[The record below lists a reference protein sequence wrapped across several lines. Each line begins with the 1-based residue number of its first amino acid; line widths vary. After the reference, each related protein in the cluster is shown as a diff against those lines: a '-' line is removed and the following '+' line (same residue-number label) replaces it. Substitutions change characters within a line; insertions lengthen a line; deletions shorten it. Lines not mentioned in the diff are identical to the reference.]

1 MNTGCTCTS
10 PPSPIRMDDN
20 LARLRIER
28 GAKPEVSRGATRRR
42 LGRYAL
48 GAITAVLV
56 VYLAARTLLDPRLS
70 VAVGTA
76 VVAYPA
82 QAYTLFNATGYVV
95 PQRKADVAS
104 KATGRLEALEVKEGS
119 RVMKGQVIARLENGD
134 LLAAADRAL
143 ANVALA
149 RAEVVEARATLTE
162 ARLALTRST
171 TLADKRFVSSEVHD
185 AAVARYEKAAAGVE
199 RARAAVAAAEA
210 ARLEAQVAVEYTLIR
225 APFDGVILSK
235 YADMGDM
242 VAPFATT
249 SQSKGAVVS
258 LADMGSLEVEADV
271 SESNLAKTEIGQ
283 PCEVELDALP
293 GARLRGAVASIVPRV
308 DRSKATVLVKI
319 RFIDLDPHILPDM
332 SAKVAFLSQEPTP
345 EERQAVVSVPV
356 EAVVSREGK
365 AIVFVVREGRVAEVA
380 IETGARLGDQVVVVR
395 GVASGDRVVL
405 DPPERLSSGAEVAIQ
420 GP

>member
-28 GAKPEVSRGATRRR
+28 GAKPDVSRGATRRR

-48 GAITAVLV
+48 GAIMAVLV
-56 VYLAARTLLDPRLS
+56 VYLAARTLLDPRMS

-104 KATGRLEALEVKEGS
+104 KATGRLETLEIKEGS

-171 TLADKRFVSSEVHD
+171 TLADKRFVSSEVH
-185 AAVARYEKAAAGVE
+185 V
-199 RARAAVAAAEA
+199 
-210 ARLEAQVAVEYTLIR
+210 
-225 APFDGVILSK
+225 
-235 YADMGDM
+235 GDM

-271 SESNLAKTEIGQ
+271 SESNLAKTEIAQ

-319 RFIDLDPHILPDM
+319 RFIDLDPRILPDM

-345 EERQAVVSVPV
+345 EERQAVISVPV

-380 IETGARLGDQVVVVR
+380 IETGARLGDHVVVVR

-405 DPPERLSSGAEVAIQ
+405 DPPEGLSDGAEVAIQ

>member
-1 MNTGCTCTS
+1 M
-10 PPSPIRMDDN
+10 
-20 LARLRIER
+20 
-28 GAKPEVSRGATRRR
+28 
-42 LGRYAL
+42 
-48 GAITAVLV
+48 
-56 VYLAARTLLDPRLS
+56 
-70 VAVGTA
+70 
-76 VVAYPA
+76 
-82 QAYTLFNATGYVV
+82 LFNATGYVV

-134 LLAAADRAL
+134 LVAAADRAL

-149 RAEVVEARATLTE
+149 RAEVVEARAALTE
-162 ARLALTRST
+162 ARLALTRSK
-171 TLADKRFVSSEVHD
+171 TLVDKRFVSSEVHD
-185 AAVARYEKAAAGVE
+185 AAVARFEKAAAGVE

-319 RFIDLDPHILPDM
+319 RFIDLDPRILPDM

-345 EERQAVVSVPV
+345 EERQPVVSVPV
-356 EAVVSREGK
+356 GAVVSREGK

-380 IETGARLGDQVVVVR
+380 IETGARLGDHVVVVR

-405 DPPERLSSGAEVAIQ
+405 DPPEGLSSGAEVAIQ
-420 GP
+420 AP

>member
-1 MNTGCTCTS
+1 
-10 PPSPIRMDDN
+10 MDDN

-28 GAKPEVSRGATRRR
+28 GAKPEVSGGATYRR

-56 VYLAARTLLDPRLS
+56 VYLAARTLLDPSMS

-82 QAYTLFNATGYVV
+82 QAYMLFNATGYVV

-104 KATGRLEALEVKEGS
+104 KATGRLEVLDVKEGS
-119 RVMKGQVIARLENGD
+119 RVVKGQVIARLENGD
-134 LLAAADRAL
+134 LVAAADRAA

-162 ARLALTRST
+162 ARLALRRSR
-171 TLADKRFVSSEVHD
+171 TLVDKRFVSSEDHD
-185 AAVARYEKAAAGVE
+185 AAVARYDKAAAGVE

-210 ARLEAQVAVEYTLIR
+210 ARLEARVAVEYTLIR

-293 GARLRGAVASIVPRV
+293 GARLRGAVASIVPKV

-319 RFIDLDPHILPDM
+319 RFIDLDPRILPDM

-345 EERQAVVSVPV
+345 EERQAMVSVPLG
-356 EAVVSREGK
+356 AVVSREGK
-365 AIVFVVREGRVAEVA
+365 AIVFVLREGRVAEVA
-380 IETGARLGDQVVVVR
+380 IETGARLGDRVVVVR

-405 DPPERLSSGAEVAIQ
+405 DPPEDLSSGAEVAIQ

>member
-1 MNTGCTCTS
+1 
-10 PPSPIRMDDN
+10 MDDN

-28 GAKPEVSRGATRRR
+28 GAKLEVSRGATCRR

-56 VYLAARTLLDPRLS
+56 VYLAARTLLDPRTS

-76 VVAYPA
+76 VITYPA
-82 QAYTLFNATGYVV
+82 QAYMLFNATGYVV

-104 KATGRLEALEVKEGS
+104 KATGRLEALDVKEGT
-119 RVMKGQVIARLENGD
+119 RVMQGQVIARLENGD
-134 LLAAADRAL
+134 LVAAAERAA

-149 RAEVVEARATLTE
+149 RAEVVEARAALTE
-162 ARLALTRST
+162 ARLALTRSK
-171 TLADKRFVSSEVHD
+171 TLVDKRFVSSEVHD
-185 AAVARYEKAAAGVE
+185 AAVARFEKAAAGVE

-235 YADMGDM
+235 HADMGDM

-293 GARLRGAVASIVPRV
+293 SARLRGAVASIVPRV

-319 RFIDLDPHILPDM
+319 RFIDLDPRILPDM
-332 SAKVAFLSQEPTP
+332 SAKVAFLSQEPTA
-345 EERQAVVSVPV
+345 EERQPVVSVPV
-356 EAVVSREGK
+356 GAIASREGK
-365 AIVFVVREGRVAEVA
+365 AIVFAVRDGRVAEVA
-380 IETGARLGDQVVVVR
+380 IETGARLGDDVVVVR

-405 DPPERLSSGAEVAIQ
+405 DPPEGLSSGAEVAIQ
-420 GP
+420 AP

>member
-1 MNTGCTCTS
+1 M
-10 PPSPIRMDDN
+10 
-20 LARLRIER
+20 
-28 GAKPEVSRGATRRR
+28 
-42 LGRYAL
+42 
-48 GAITAVLV
+48 
-56 VYLAARTLLDPRLS
+56 
-70 VAVGTA
+70 AVGTA

-162 ARLALTRST
+162 ARLALTRSK
-171 TLADKRFVSSEVHD
+171 TLVDKRFVSSEVHD
-185 AAVARYEKAAAGVE
+185 AAVARFEKAAAGVE

-319 RFIDLDPHILPDM
+319 RFIDLDPRILPDM

-345 EERQAVVSVPV
+345 EERQAVISVPV
-356 EAVVSREGK
+356 EAVLSREGK

-380 IETGARLGDQVVVVR
+380 IETGARLGDHVVVVR

-405 DPPERLSSGAEVAIQ
+405 DPPEGLSMVPRSRSRGHERGRRRGRARLEVLPPWRHHGSGPRRYQ
-420 GP
+420 SRGG

>member
-1 MNTGCTCTS
+1 
-10 PPSPIRMDDN
+10 MDAN

-28 GAKPEVSRGATRRR
+28 GAKPEVGRGTAPRR

-56 VYLAARTLLDPRLS
+56 VYLAAQTFLDPRLS

-104 KATGRLEALEVKEGS
+104 KATGRLETLEVKEGS
-119 RVMKGQVIARLENGD
+119 RVVTGQIIARLENGD
-134 LLAAADRAL
+134 LLAAADRAV

-149 RAEVVEARATLTE
+149 RAELVEARAALTE
-162 ARLALTRST
+162 ARLALTRSK
-171 TLADKRFVSSEVHD
+171 TLVGKRFVSSEVHD
-185 AAVARYEKAAAGVE
+185 AAVARFEKAAAGVE
-199 RARAAVAAAEA
+199 RARAAVAVAEA

-271 SESNLAKTEIGQ
+271 SESDLAKTGIGQ

-293 GARLRGAVASIVPRV
+293 GARLQGAVASIVPKV

-319 RFIDLDPHILPDM
+319 RFIDLDPRILPDM
-332 SAKVAFLSQEPTP
+332 SAKVAFLSQRPTP

-356 EAVVSREGK
+356 GAVVSREGK
-365 AIVFVVREGRVAEVA
+365 AIVFVLREGQVTEVA
-380 IETGARLGDQVVVVR
+380 IETGARLGDHVVVVG

-405 DPPERLSSGAEVAIQ
+405 DPPLGLSSGAEIAIQ
-420 GP
+420 AP

>member
-28 GAKPEVSRGATRRR
+28 GAKLEVSRGATRRR

-56 VYLAARTLLDPRLS
+56 VYLAARTLLDPRTS

-76 VVAYPA
+76 VITYPA
-82 QAYTLFNATGYVV
+82 QAYMLFNATGYVV

-104 KATGRLEALEVKEGS
+104 KATGRLEALDVKEGT
-119 RVMKGQVIARLENGD
+119 RVMQGQVIARLENGD
-134 LLAAADRAL
+134 LVAAAERAA

-149 RAEVVEARATLTE
+149 RAEVVEARAALTE
-162 ARLALTRST
+162 ARLALTRSK
-171 TLADKRFVSSEVHD
+171 TLVDKRFVSSEVHD
-185 AAVARYEKAAAGVE
+185 AAVARFEKAAAGVE

-235 YADMGDM
+235 HADMGDM

-293 GARLRGAVASIVPRV
+293 SARLRGAVASIVPRV

-319 RFIDLDPHILPDM
+319 RFIDLDPRILPDM
-332 SAKVAFLSQEPTP
+332 SAKVAFLSQEPTA
-345 EERQAVVSVPV
+345 EERQPVVSVPV
-356 EAVVSREGK
+356 GAIASREGK
-365 AIVFVVREGRVAEVA
+365 AIVFAVRDGRVAEVA
-380 IETGARLGDQVVVVR
+380 IETGARLGDDVVVVR
-395 GVASGDRVVL
+395 GVASGARVVL
-405 DPPERLSSGAEVAIQ
+405 DPPEGLSSGAEVAIQ
-420 GP
+420 AP

>member
-1 MNTGCTCTS
+1 MNTGCTCMS
-10 PPSPIRMDDN
+10 LPSPIRMDDN

-28 GAKPEVSRGATRRR
+28 GAKPDVSRGVTRWR

-48 GAITAVLV
+48 GAIMAVLV
-56 VYLAARTLLDPRLS
+56 VYLAARTLLDPRMS
-70 VAVGTA
+70 VAIGTA

-82 QAYTLFNATGYVV
+82 QVYTLFNATGYVV

-104 KATGRLEALEVKEGS
+104 KATGRLETLEVKEGS
-119 RVMKGQVIARLENGD
+119 RVMKGQIIARLENGD

-149 RAEVVEARATLTE
+149 RAEVIEARAALTE
-162 ARLALTRST
+162 ARLALTRSR
-171 TLADKRFVSSEVHD
+171 TLADKRFVSPEVHD
-185 AAVARYEKAAAGVE
+185 AAVARFDKAAAGVE
-199 RARAAVAAAEA
+199 RAQAAVAVAEA
-210 ARLEAQVAVEYTLIR
+210 ARREAQVAVEYTLIR

-308 DRSKATVLVKI
+308 DRTKATVLVKI
-319 RFIDLDPHILPDM
+319 RFIDLDPRILPDM

-356 EAVVSREGK
+356 EALVSREGK
-365 AIVFVVREGRVAEVA
+365 ASVFVVREGRVAEVV
-380 IETGARLGDQVVVVR
+380 IETGGRLGDHVVVVR

-405 DPPERLSSGAEVAIQ
+405 DPLEGLSSGAEVAIQ
-420 GP
+420 EP

>member
-1 MNTGCTCTS
+1 MDKGRPCTS
-10 PPSPIRMDDN
+10 PRSQIRMNDN

-28 GAKPEVSRGATRRR
+28 GAKPEVSRDATRRR
-42 LGRYAL
+42 WGRYAL
-48 GAITAVLV
+48 GAITAMLV
-56 VYLAARTLLDPRLS
+56 VYLAARVLLDPRLS

-76 VVAYPA
+76 VIAYPA

-104 KATGRLEALEVKEGS
+104 KATGRLETLEIKEGS

-134 LLAAADRAL
+134 LVAAADRAL

-149 RAEVVEARATLTE
+149 RAEVAEARAALTE

-185 AAVARYEKAAAGVE
+185 AAVARFEKAAAGVE
-199 RARAAVAAAEA
+199 RAQAAVAAAEA
-210 ARLEAQVAVEYTLIR
+210 AHLEAQVAVEYTLIR

-293 GARLRGAVASIVPRV
+293 GARLQGAVASIVPRV

-319 RFIDLDPHILPDM
+319 RFIDLDARILPDM

-345 EERQAVVSVPV
+345 EERQAMVSVPV

-405 DPPERLSSGAEVAIQ
+405 DPPERLSNGAEVAIQ

>member
-28 GAKPEVSRGATRRR
+28 AAKSEISRVATRRR
-42 LGRYAL
+42 LGRYVL

-56 VYLAARTLLDPRLS
+56 VYLATRTLLDPRTS

-119 RVMKGQVIARLENGD
+119 RVMQDQVIARLENRD
-134 LLAAADRAL
+134 LVAAAERAA

-149 RAEVVEARATLTE
+149 RAEVVEARAALTE
-162 ARLALTRST
+162 ARLALTRSK

-185 AAVARYEKAAAGVE
+185 AAVARFEKAAAGVE
-199 RARAAVAAAEA
+199 RARAAVAVAEA

-225 APFDGVILSK
+225 APFNGVILSK

-271 SESNLAKTEIGQ
+271 SESDLAKAGIGQ

-293 GARLRGAVASIVPRV
+293 GARLRGEVASIVPKV

-319 RFIDLDPHILPDM
+319 RFIDLDPRILPDM
-332 SAKVAFLSQEPTP
+332 SAKVAFLSQGPTP

-356 EAVVSREGK
+356 GAVVSREGK
-365 AIVFVVREGRVAEVA
+365 AIVFVLREGQVAEVA
-380 IETGARLGDQVVVVR
+380 IETGARLGDHVVVMR

-405 DPPERLSSGAEVAIQ
+405 DPPEGLSSGAEVTIQ
-420 GP
+420 AP

>member
-1 MNTGCTCTS
+1 
-10 PPSPIRMDDN
+10 MDDN

-28 GAKPEVSRGATRRR
+28 GAKPEVGRGTTPRR

-56 VYLAARTLLDPRLS
+56 VYLAAQTFLDPRLS

-104 KATGRLEALEVKEGS
+104 KATGRLETLEIKEGS
-119 RVMKGQVIARLENGD
+119 RVVTGQIIARLENGD
-134 LLAAADRAL
+134 LLAAAERAV

-149 RAEVVEARATLTE
+149 RAELVEARATLTE
-162 ARLALTRST
+162 ARLALTRSK
-171 TLADKRFVSSEVHD
+171 TLVDKRFVSSEIHD
-185 AAVARYEKAAAGVE
+185 AAVARFEKAAAGVE
-199 RARAAVAAAEA
+199 RARAAVAVAEA

-271 SESNLAKTEIGQ
+271 SESDLAKTGIGQ

-293 GARLRGAVASIVPRV
+293 GARLQGAVASIVPKV

-319 RFIDLDPHILPDM
+319 RFIDLDPRILPDM
-332 SAKVAFLSQEPTP
+332 SAKVAFLSQGPTP

-356 EAVVSREGK
+356 GAVVSREGK
-365 AIVFVVREGRVAEVA
+365 AIVFVLREGQVAEVA
-380 IETGARLGDQVVVVR
+380 IETGARLGDHVVVVG

-405 DPPERLSSGAEVAIQ
+405 DPPEDLSSGAEVAIQ
-420 GP
+420 AR

>member
-1 MNTGCTCTS
+1 
-10 PPSPIRMDDN
+10 MDDN

-28 GAKPEVSRGATRRR
+28 GAKPDVSRGATRQR

-48 GAITAVLV
+48 GAITAALV

-82 QAYTLFNATGYVV
+82 QVYTLFNATGYVV

-119 RVMKGQVIARLENGD
+119 RVVKGQVIARLENGD
-134 LLAAADRAL
+134 LVAIDNRAV

-149 RAEVVEARATLTE
+149 RAEVVEARAALTE
-162 ARLALTRST
+162 ARLALTRSK
-171 TLADKRFVSSEVHD
+171 TLVGKRFVSPEDHD
-185 AAVARYEKAAAGVE
+185 AAVARYDKAAAGVE

-210 ARLEAQVAVEYTLIR
+210 ARLEARVAVEYTLIR

-293 GARLRGAVASIVPRV
+293 GARLQGAVASIVPRV

-319 RFIDLDPHILPDM
+319 RFIDLDPRILPDM
-332 SAKVAFLSQEPTP
+332 SAKVGFLSQEPTP
-345 EERQAVVSVPV
+345 EERLAVVAIP
-356 EAVVSREGK
+356 ARALASREGRD
-365 AIVFVVREGRVAEVA
+365 IVFVVREGRVAEVA
-380 IETGARLGDQVVVVR
+380 IETGTRLGDQVVVVR

-405 DPPERLSSGAEVAIQ
+405 DPPLGLSSGAEVAIR

>member
-1 MNTGCTCTS
+1 MTTGCTCTTL
-10 PPSPIRMDDN
+10 PSPIRMDDN
-20 LARLRIER
+20 LARLRIEG
-28 GAKPEVSRGATRRR
+28 GAKPDVSRGATRRR

-56 VYLAARTLLDPRLS
+56 VYLAARTLLDPRMS

-82 QAYTLFNATGYVV
+82 QVYTLFNATGYVV

-119 RVMKGQVIARLENGD
+119 RVMKGQVIARLDNGD

-171 TLADKRFVSSEVHD
+171 TLAD
-185 AAVARYEKAAAGVE
+185 VARFEKGAAGVE
-199 RARAAVAAAEA
+199 RAQAVVAAAEA

-271 SESNLAKTEIGQ
+271 SESNLAKTGIGQ

-319 RFIDLDPHILPDM
+319 RFIDLDPRILPDM
-332 SAKVAFLSQEPTP
+332 SAKVAFLS
-345 EERQAVVSVPV
+345 
-356 EAVVSREGK
+356 
-365 AIVFVVREGRVAEVA
+365 
-380 IETGARLGDQVVVVR
+380 
-395 GVASGDRVVL
+395 
-405 DPPERLSSGAEVAIQ
+405 
-420 GP
+420 

>member
-1 MNTGCTCTS
+1 MNTGCTPTS

-20 LARLRIER
+20 VARLRIER

-48 GAITAVLV
+48 GAIAAALV

-70 VAVGTA
+70 VTVGTA

-104 KATGRLEALEVKEGS
+104 KATGRLESLEVKEGS
-119 RVMKGQVIARLENGD
+119 RVVKGQVIARLENGD

-185 AAVARYEKAAAGVE
+185 AAVARFDKAAAGVE

-308 DRSKATVLVKI
+308 DRTKATVLVKI
-319 RFIDLDPHILPDM
+319 RFIDLDPRILPDM

-345 EERQAVVSVPV
+345 EERQAMVSVPV
-356 EAVVSREGK
+356 EALVSREGK

-405 DPPERLSSGAEVAIQ
+405 DPPEGLSSGAEVAIQ

>member
-1 MNTGCTCTS
+1 M
-10 PPSPIRMDDN
+10 DN

-28 GAKPEVSRGATRRR
+28 GAKPEASRGATYRR

-56 VYLAARTLLDPRLS
+56 VYLAARTLLDPRVS

-119 RVMKGQVIARLENGD
+119 RVVKGQVVARLENAD
-134 LLAAADRAL
+134 LVAAGNRAA

-149 RAEVVEARATLTE
+149 RAEVVEAQAALTE
-162 ARLALTRST
+162 ARLALTRSK
-171 TLADKRFVSSEVHD
+171 TLVDKRFVSSEDHD
-185 AAVARYEKAAAGVE
+185 ATVARYDKAAAGVE

-319 RFIDLDPHILPDM
+319 RFIDLDPRILPDM

-356 EAVVSREGK
+356 GAVVSREGK
-365 AIVFVVREGRVAEVA
+365 AIVFVLREGRVAEVA
-380 IETGARLGDQVVVVR
+380 IETGMQLGDQVVVVR

-405 DPPERLSSGAEVAIQ
+405 DPPEDLSSGAEVAIQ

>member
-1 MNTGCTCTS
+1 MNTGCTGTS
-10 PPSPIRMDDN
+10 PPSPIRMDNN

-28 GAKPEVSRGATRRR
+28 GAKPDVSRGATRRR

-48 GAITAVLV
+48 GAITAALV
-56 VYLAARTLLDPRLS
+56 VYLAARTLLDTRAS

-82 QAYTLFNATGYVV
+82 QVCTLFNATGYVV

-119 RVMKGQVIARLENGD
+119 RVMKGQVIARLDNGD

-149 RAEVVEARATLTE
+149 RAEVVEARAALTE

-171 TLADKRFVSSEVHD
+171 TLADKRFVSPEVHD
-185 AAVARYEKAAAGVE
+185 AAVARFEKAAAGVE
-199 RARAAVAAAEA
+199 RAQAAVAVAEA
-210 ARLEAQVAVEYTLIR
+210 ARREAQVAVEYTLIR

-293 GARLRGAVASIVPRV
+293 GARLHGAVASIVPRV

-319 RFIDLDPHILPDM
+319 RFIDLDPRILPDM

-345 EERQAVVSVPV
+345 EERQAMVSVPV
-356 EAVVSREGK
+356 DAVVSREGK

-405 DPPERLSSGAEVAIQ
+405 DPPEALSSGAEVAIQ

>member
-1 MNTGCTCTS
+1 
-10 PPSPIRMDDN
+10 MDDN

-28 GAKPEVSRGATRRR
+28 GAKPEVSRGAARRR

-56 VYLAARTLLDPRLS
+56 VYLAARTLLDPRTS

-76 VVAYPA
+76 VIAYSA
-82 QAYTLFNATGYVV
+82 QAYMLFNATGYVV

-104 KATGRLEALEVKEGS
+104 KATGRLEALEVKEGT
-119 RVMKGQVIARLENGD
+119 RVMQGQVIARLENGD
-134 LLAAADRAL
+134 LVAAAERAA

-149 RAEVVEARATLTE
+149 RAEVVEARAALTE
-162 ARLALTRST
+162 ARLALTRSK
-171 TLADKRFVSSEVHD
+171 TLVDKRFVSSEVHD
-185 AAVARYEKAAAGVE
+185 TAVARFEKAAAGVE

-242 VAPFATT
+242 VAPFAMT

-283 PCEVELDALP
+283 SCEVELDALP

-319 RFIDLDPHILPDM
+319 RFIDLDPRILPDM

-345 EERQAVVSVPV
+345 EERRAVVSVPV
-356 EAVVSREGK
+356 EAIVSREGK

-380 IETGARLGDQVVVVR
+380 IETGARLGDHVVVVR
-395 GVASGDRVVL
+395 GVASGDRVVI
-405 DPPERLSSGAEVAIQ
+405 DPPEDLSSGAEVAIQ

>member
-1 MNTGCTCTS
+1 MN
-10 PPSPIRMDDN
+10 DN

-28 GAKPEVSRGATRRR
+28 GAKPEVSRDATRRR
-42 LGRYAL
+42 WGRYAL
-48 GAITAVLV
+48 GAITAMLV
-56 VYLAARTLLDPRLS
+56 VYLAARVLLDPRLS

-76 VVAYPA
+76 VIAYPA

-104 KATGRLEALEVKEGS
+104 KATGRLETLEIKEGS

-134 LLAAADRAL
+134 LVAAADRAL

-149 RAEVVEARATLTE
+149 RAEVAEARAALTE

-185 AAVARYEKAAAGVE
+185 AAVARFEKAAAGVE
-199 RARAAVAAAEA
+199 RAQAAVAAAEA
-210 ARLEAQVAVEYTLIR
+210 AHLEAQVAVEYTLIR

-293 GARLRGAVASIVPRV
+293 GARLQGAVASIVPRV

-319 RFIDLDPHILPDM
+319 RFIDLDARILPDM

-345 EERQAVVSVPV
+345 EERQAMVSVPV

-405 DPPERLSSGAEVAIQ
+405 DPPERLSNGAEVAIQ

>member
-1 MNTGCTCTS
+1 MNTGCACTS

-28 GAKPEVSRGATRRR
+28 GAKPDVSRGVTRRR

-48 GAITAVLV
+48 GAIMAVLV
-56 VYLAARTLLDPRLS
+56 VYLAARTLLDPRMS
-70 VAVGTA
+70 VAIGTA

-82 QAYTLFNATGYVV
+82 QVYTLFNATGYVV

-104 KATGRLEALEVKEGS
+104 KATGRLETLEVKEGS
-119 RVMKGQVIARLENGD
+119 RVMKGQIIARLENGD

-149 RAEVVEARATLTE
+149 RAEVIEARAALTE
-162 ARLALTRST
+162 ARLALTRSR
-171 TLADKRFVSSEVHD
+171 TLADKRFVSPEVHD
-185 AAVARYEKAAAGVE
+185 AAVARFDKAAAGVE
-199 RARAAVAAAEA
+199 RAQAAVAVAEA
-210 ARLEAQVAVEYTLIR
+210 ARREAQVAVEYTLIR

-308 DRSKATVLVKI
+308 DRTKATVLVKI
-319 RFIDLDPHILPDM
+319 RFIDLDPRILPDM

-356 EAVVSREGK
+356 EALVSREGK
-365 AIVFVVREGRVAEVA
+365 ASVFVVREGRVAEVV
-380 IETGARLGDQVVVVR
+380 IETGGRLGDHVVVVR

-405 DPPERLSSGAEVAIQ
+405 DPPEGLSSGAEVAIQ
-420 GP
+420 EP